1 MRARSPE
8 TAEFRADGNKPVN
21 RRLSTV
27 PIALNVVVR
36 CSGGVPTAVDRG
48 HSVARIARL
57 MASLLTNWLGVL
69 CNPQSLIPFYNG
81 GNRAFDQSTSKHQG
95 SALPKWTHV
104 SGKTRYTTEVET
116 SQSTAQERR
125 SS

>member
-8 TAEFRADGNKPVN
+8 IAEFRADGNKPVH
-21 RRLSTV
+21 RRLGHGSKTSSFAV
-27 PIALNVVVR
+27 AAVSPP
-36 CSGGVPTAVDRG
+36 PTNRG

-95 SALPKWTHV
+95 SALPKWKHV
-104 SGKTRYTTEVET
+104 SGKTRPLRKSKHC
-116 SQSTAQERR
+116 SQ
-125 SS
+125 